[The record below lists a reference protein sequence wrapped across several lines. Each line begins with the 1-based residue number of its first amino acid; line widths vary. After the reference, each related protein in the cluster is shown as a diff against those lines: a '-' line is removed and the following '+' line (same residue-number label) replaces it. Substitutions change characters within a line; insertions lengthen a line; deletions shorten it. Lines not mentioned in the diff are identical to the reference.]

1 MELAIPLIAMGGL
14 YIASKQRNDNDEN
27 VCDDENEEGF
37 VDYKYLPNTNLANVN
52 FPSEYPV
59 KSPALDTTTKLAH
72 DNRYDGSSYTDKYFG
87 LNHPK
92 DIHDPNRWSKNNSQ
106 NDENM
111 TEEERL
117 IQNEFLKTFLRR
129 DQPTVAIKRN
139 ESIRKF
145 KRGDS
150 LERF

>member
-37 VDYKYLPNTNLANVN
+37 VGYNDLPNTNLPNVN

-59 KSPALDTTTKLAH
+59 KSPALDTTTKLAN
-72 DNRYDGSSYTDKYFG
+72 DNRYDGVSYTDKYFG

-92 DIHDPNRWSKNNSQ
+92 DIHDPKRWFKNNYQTVEKSTQ
-106 NDENM
+106 H
-111 TEEERL
+111 TS
-117 IQNEFLKTFLRR
+117 LR
-129 DQPTVAIKRN
+129 
-139 ESIRKF
+139 
-145 KRGDS
+145 
-150 LERF
+150 